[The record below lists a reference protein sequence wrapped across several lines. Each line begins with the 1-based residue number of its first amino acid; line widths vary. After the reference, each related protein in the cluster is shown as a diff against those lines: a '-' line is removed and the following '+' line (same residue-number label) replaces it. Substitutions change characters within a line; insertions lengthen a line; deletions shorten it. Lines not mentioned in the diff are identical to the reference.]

1 MLTEIGWPISDN
13 NKKIKQKRVPS
24 GMVSKVSKQ
33 ATYYEWEQK
42 ITKNKS
48 YSLYG
53 LSIEKVKVNVKTK
66 P

>member
-1 MLTEIGWPISDN
+1 MDDPQVIWTKN
-13 NKKIKQKRVPS
+13 KNKKRIPS
-24 GMVSKVSKQ
+24 GCMSKVSKQ

-53 LSIEKVKVNVKTK
+53 LLVEKVKVNVKTK

>member
-13 NKKIKQKRVPS
+13 NEKIKQKRVPS
-24 GMVSKVSKQ
+24 GLVSKVSKQ

-48 YSLYG
+48 CSLYCF
-53 LSIEKVKVNVKTK
+53 SVKGKG
-66 P
+66 